1 MARNF
6 VLMTD
11 TGSDLPDEYYVQH
24 DIARVQLG
32 FTLDGV
38 TYGGDDGAVMDTK
51 KFYELLRG
59 GAMPKT
65 FQVTPAQAL
74 AHIEPF
80 VKEGKD
86 VLVISFSSGL
96 SGTYES
102 YCSAAKELAQQY
114 PDVQVRVVDSLCASL
129 GQGLFVDYVV
139 KKADSGASLEETVA
153 YAEELKG
160 HICHFFTVD
169 DLFHL
174 KRGGR
179 VSATTAVVGKMLNIK
194 PVLHVDDA
202 GHLIAIGKA
211 MGRKKSLAALVDKMT
226 ELNELD
232 KNDPVFISHGD
243 CQADVDYVIG
253 LLKSRFGTRTVFVNM
268 IGSVIGTHSG
278 AGTVAIF
285 FKGRHR

>member
-1 MARNF
+1 MARKF

-11 TGSDLPDEYYVQH
+11 TGSDLPDDYYAQH
-24 DIARVQLG
+24 DVACVQLG

-38 TYGGDDGAVMDTK
+38 TYGGDDGKSMDVK

-65 FQVTPAQAL
+65 FQVTPAQAA
-74 AHIEPF
+74 AHMEPL
-80 VKEGKD
+80 VKAGND
-86 VLVISFSSGL
+86 VLVVSFSSGL

-102 YCSAAKELAQQY
+102 YCIAAKELSEKY
-114 PDVQVRVVDSLCASL
+114 PAKVRVVDSLCASL
-129 GQGLFVDYVV
+129 GQGLFVDYIV
-139 KKADSGASLEETVA
+139 KKADAGATLDETVE
-153 YAEELKG
+153 YAEALKG

-211 MGRKKSLAALVDKMT
+211 MGRKKSLAALVDRMT
-226 ELNELD
+226 ELQELGKD
-232 KNDPVFISHGD
+232 DPVFISHGD
-243 CQADVDYVIG
+243 CAADVEYLIG
-253 LLKSRFGTRTVFVNM
+253 LIKNRFGTRNFYVNM

-278 AGTVAIF
+278 AGTVALF

>member
-1 MARNF
+1 MARKF
-6 VLMTD
+6 ILMTD
-11 TGSDLPDEYYVQH
+11 TGSDLPTEYYVQH
-24 DIARVQLG
+24 DIACVQLG

-38 TYGGDDGAVMDTK
+38 TYGGDDGAEMDTR

-65 FQVTPAQAL
+65 FQVTPAQAM
-74 AHIEPF
+74 AHIEPY

-102 YCSAAKELAQQY
+102 YLSAARELADRY
-114 PDVQVRVVDSLCASL
+114 PARVCVVDSLCASL
-129 GQGLFVDYVV
+129 GQGLFVDYIV
-139 KKADSGASLEETVA
+139 KKADSGASLDETVA

-179 VSATTAVVGKMLNIK
+179 VSGATAVVGKMLNIK

-232 KNDPVFISHGD
+232 KNDSVFISHGD
-243 CQADVDYVIG
+243 CESDVEYLIG
-253 LLKSRFGTRTVFVNM
+253 LIKNRFGLRTFYVNM

-278 AGTVAIF
+278 AGTVALF